1 MHYLVTAKVGAKRE
15 GVEQSGDSLIVWTR
29 KRAHDGEA
37 NQDIIKQLS
46 KRFHTAKSHITI
58 LRGEKSRTKTIEIYK

>member
-15 GVEQSGDSLIVWTR
+15 GVEQDGDNLIVWTR

-37 NQDIIKQLS
+37 NKDIIKQLADY
-46 KRFHTAKSHITI
+46 FHIAKTCITI
-58 LRGEKSRTKTIEIYK
+58 LRGEKSRTKTIEIHK